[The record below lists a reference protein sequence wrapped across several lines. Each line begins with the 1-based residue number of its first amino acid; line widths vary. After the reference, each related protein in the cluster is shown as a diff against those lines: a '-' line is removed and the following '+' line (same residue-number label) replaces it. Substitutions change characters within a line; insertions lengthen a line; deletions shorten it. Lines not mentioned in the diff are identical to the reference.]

1 MNKKLKIELFAAAE
15 DQQTKSDPSHD
26 FEHIKR
32 VCNMALKIAEIENAD
47 IDIILPAAL
56 FHDAIVYPKD
66 SPNSQNETIES
77 AAYAR
82 KVLGGVDYPEEKIT
96 AVEQCIRECSFS
108 KGIKPDLL
116 ESKILQDAD
125 RLEAT
130 GAISIMRTFA
140 SCGQMKRCFYNSDN
154 PLSREGEEDAKTGIG
169 LFYRRLLV
177 VAEQMHTETARV
189 IAQRRTAFLKS
200 FLDELEVELKESDI
214 LR

>member
-1 MNKKLKIELFAAAE
+1 MNEDLKKRIFAAAE
-15 DQQTKSDPSHD
+15 TQQTKSDPSHD

-32 VCNMALKIAEIENAD
+32 VCNMALKIAEIEGAD
-47 IDIILPAAL
+47 LDIVMPAAL

-66 SPNSQNETIES
+66 SPHSQNETIES

-82 KVLGGVDYPEEKIT
+82 KILEDLDYPPEKIS
-96 AVEQCIRECSFS
+96 AVEQCIAECSFS
-108 KGIKPDLL
+108 KGIKPVML

-140 SCGQMKRCFYNSDN
+140 SCGQMNRSFYNPNN
-154 PLSREGEEDAKTGIG
+154 PLSREGEEDAKTGVG

-177 VAEQMHTETARV
+177 VAEQMHTETGQV
-189 IAQRRTAFLKS
+189 IAGRRTTFLKN
-200 FLDELEVELKESDI
+200 FLDELEIELRESDI

>member
-1 MNKKLKIELFAAAE
+1 MNEDLKKHIFAAAE
-15 DQQTKSDPSHD
+15 AQQTKSDPAHD

-32 VCNMALKIAEIENAD
+32 VCNMAVKIAEVEGAD
-47 IDIILPAAL
+47 LEVVMPAAL

-66 SPNSQNETIES
+66 SPNSQNETVES

-82 KVLGGVDYPEEKIT
+82 RVLEDLDYPAEKIST
-96 AVEQCIRECSFS
+96 VEQCITECSFS
-108 KGIKPDLL
+108 KGITPVLL

-140 SCGQMKRCFYNSDN
+140 SCGQMNRGFYNPDN
-154 PLSREGEEDAKTGIG
+154 PLSREGEENAKTGIG

-189 IAQRRTAFLKS
+189 IAQRRTVFLKS
-200 FLDELEVELKESDI
+200 FLDELEIELKESDI
-214 LR
+214 LQ